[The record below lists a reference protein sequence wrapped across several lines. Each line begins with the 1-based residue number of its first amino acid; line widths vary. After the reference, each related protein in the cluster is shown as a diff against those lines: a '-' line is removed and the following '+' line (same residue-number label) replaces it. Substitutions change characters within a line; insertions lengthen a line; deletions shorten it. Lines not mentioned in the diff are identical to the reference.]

1 MEDMTVMDLGERIR
15 NGDAPIIVDVREPD
29 EFAYARIEGALLRPL
44 GGILAWA
51 QELDRDRE
59 VVMMCH
65 TGNRSASAVTLLRK
79 MGFKKV
85 RNLLGGIDAWSV
97 YVDPRVPRY

>member
-1 MEDMTVMDLGERIR
+1 MEDITVMDLAARLR
-15 NGDAPIIVDVREPD
+15 DGDAPIIVDVREPD

-44 GGILAWA
+44 GGILVWA

-65 TGNRSASAVTLLRK
+65 TGNRSGSAAAFLRK
-79 MGFKKV
+79 MGFKQV

>member
-1 MEDMTVMDLGERIR
+1 MEDITVVDLAARLR
-15 NGDAPIIVDVREPD
+15 DGDAPIIVDVREPD

-59 VVMMCH
+59 YVMMCH
-65 TGNRSASAVTLLRK
+65 TGNRSGSAAAFLRK
-79 MGFKKV
+79 MGFKQV